1 MLIQRPRVRG
11 LQSWEVKRDRIGRVG
26 SLAQKFMASQVILR
40 ELDEGLWGRLGPVWE
55 DLWVEVLAQLLDPDC
70 VLAGDGGD

>member
-1 MLIQRPRVRG
+1 
-11 LQSWEVKRDRIGRVG
+11 
-26 SLAQKFMASQVILR
+26 MALQVILR
-40 ELDEGLWGRLGPVWE
+40 ELDEGFWGRLGPVWE